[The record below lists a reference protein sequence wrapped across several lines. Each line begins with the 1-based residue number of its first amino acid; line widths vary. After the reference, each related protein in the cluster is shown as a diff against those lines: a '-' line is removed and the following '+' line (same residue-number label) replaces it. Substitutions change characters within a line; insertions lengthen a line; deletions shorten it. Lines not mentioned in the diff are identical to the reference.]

1 MGKVYTF
8 RDIMKA
14 LCSQSEYH
22 IFTREI
28 LDKHSQPNRLDE
40 HSKQKKNNRLSCF
53 DAEAS
58 NYQQV
63 SEKNTYYTL
72 RKGFLSNYIN
82 GKTEL
87 PGYWNG
93 EEEDQRPE
101 IPAKCVSWYIISAL
115 EEMCFEEQ
123 KYNTEEQKYN
133 THRYDFLD
141 SFCRFLNMF
150 YLENDSVTHK
160 DTEKYKQITAE
171 IQTFKES
178 APKEPHKTRDTIFVS
193 SGHLTDFSKNLYEIL
208 YPIFLAA
215 ITYETSP
222 KGDIQPEVKAPAAED
237 PLSQS
242 RRRLVEKIANDLIK
256 HKGRKAIFLYGS
268 NGVGKSFT
276 AKQIFERLKRK
287 YSVIYLYYNLSIRET
302 LESHQ
307 LTPASY
313 PDVLIL
319 DDVDNIHDNMDM
331 IHQLLTHDTAVLLI
345 SNTNCIAVNENAYF
359 EAIQLSHFSGTE
371 LCRYAAY
378 IFEKE
383 NAGSIIHTSDDEN
396 ILLQIAQEV
405 QYNTDIFVQIV
416 QNISQQELLLPC
428 EILALLKER
437 TVDRLGIGTTT
448 LAQQYFRLYFS
459 SRIPFTHEELLFI
472 SFMAFLPS
480 ISREMFESLFEQT
493 DCKIYTLQKLLGIGI
508 VKKTHAVAWL
518 DENARPY
525 FYFNADFCRAVEY
538 ALPVLMQK
546 IPDFAEQL
554 QIFLKNIS
562 SQIHSARNAFD
573 GNGTN
578 DRECYNTFLRWTK
591 IGNQILWRPSAIL
604 EKFFEIDCAGVTTL
618 LLEAFDANYFACA
631 YENAKNIL
639 ERAAMLYGK
648 NLPEQFEDRGQKLRL
663 VTSWSPEIYSRL
675 KTNPSPDTQKINVWE
690 TLENRELWKSDLKK
704 VQSAVRQLSFA
715 SAEVLEVKK
724 TAADLLRAADTLAE
738 NKQYVLDI
746 IDRDEAVELHIVTN
760 PSLYMR
766 RIDPAKD
773 AEQLRILFRSTFFM
787 PKKSW
792 KTTPIQIAEQELEN
806 DYCGWGIFTEEDNK
820 LISFIDKKML
830 TAPVTGLHAVQ
841 ISFLATHIEY
851 RSKALARC
859 LLNFITLKYP
869 NEHHFFTTHDQNGS
883 MVRAAKTAGY
893 EELSGI
899 EQITG
904 KLSAYRNIPEE
915 NFEEICIKNR
925 IIDSISTI
933 YWWKKALVLL

>member
-53 DAEAS
+53 DAEAA

-141 SFCRFLNMF
+141 SFSRFLNTF

-193 SGHLTDFSKNLYEIL
+193 SGNLTDFSKNLYEIL

-437 TVDRLGIGTTT
+437 TVDCLGIGTTT
-448 LAQQYFRLYFS
+448 LAQQ
-459 SRIPFTHEELLFI
+459 
-472 SFMAFLPS
+472 
-480 ISREMFESLFEQT
+480 
-493 DCKIYTLQKLLGIGI
+493 
-508 VKKTHAVAWL
+508 
-518 DENARPY
+518 
-525 FYFNADFCRAVEY
+525 
-538 ALPVLMQK
+538 
-546 IPDFAEQL
+546 
-554 QIFLKNIS
+554 
-562 SQIHSARNAFD
+562 
-573 GNGTN
+573 
-578 DRECYNTFLRWTK
+578 
-591 IGNQILWRPSAIL
+591 
-604 EKFFEIDCAGVTTL
+604 
-618 LLEAFDANYFACA
+618 
-631 YENAKNIL
+631 
-639 ERAAMLYGK
+639 
-648 NLPEQFEDRGQKLRL
+648 
-663 VTSWSPEIYSRL
+663 
-675 KTNPSPDTQKINVWE
+675 
-690 TLENRELWKSDLKK
+690 
-704 VQSAVRQLSFA
+704 
-715 SAEVLEVKK
+715 
-724 TAADLLRAADTLAE
+724 
-738 NKQYVLDI
+738 
-746 IDRDEAVELHIVTN
+746 
-760 PSLYMR
+760 
-766 RIDPAKD
+766 
-773 AEQLRILFRSTFFM
+773 
-787 PKKSW
+787 
-792 KTTPIQIAEQELEN
+792 
-806 DYCGWGIFTEEDNK
+806 
-820 LISFIDKKML
+820 
-830 TAPVTGLHAVQ
+830 
-841 ISFLATHIEY
+841 
-851 RSKALARC
+851 
-859 LLNFITLKYP
+859 
-869 NEHHFFTTHDQNGS
+869 
-883 MVRAAKTAGY
+883 
-893 EELSGI
+893 
-899 EQITG
+899 
-904 KLSAYRNIPEE
+904 
-915 NFEEICIKNR
+915 
-925 IIDSISTI
+925 
-933 YWWKKALVLL
+933 